1 MHIGSLTLENNTIL
15 APLAGITNLPFRLLA
30 KEAGCGLV
38 CSEMISSHGLV
49 YKSEKTIRML
59 DSTPEEKPLSVQ
71 LFGAKSEI
79 MAEAAAIVESS
90 GADIVD
96 INFGC
101 SVRKVI
107 RTGSGAALMRTPD
120 LAEDLLKAVRRAIR
134 IPLTIKIRSG
144 WDASGAQAVSISR
157 IAEDCGVDAVTVHP
171 RTAGQLFGGRA
182 DWSIIAAVKKKVSIP
197 VIGNGDIMSAGDA
210 VRMLDETGCDAVMIG
225 RKAIGNPDI
234 FSQVVARIN
243 GKEGAEE
250 DIARRFDLMIR
261 YLKMSVKY
269 IGEEQACR
277 MMRSRLGWFTKGMH
291 KSSQFREAIK
301 HLSSEREGV
310 ELIKAYQGELK
321 KCGKLTGE
329 KRN

>member
-1 MHIGSLTLENNTIL
+1 MQIGSITLANNTIL

-49 YKSEKTIRML
+49 YKSEKTAKML

-71 LFGAKSEI
+71 LFGAKPGI

-107 RTGSGAALMRTPD
+107 RTGAGAALMRTPG
-120 LAEDLLKAVRRAIR
+120 LAEDILKAVRRAVR
-134 IPLTIKIRSG
+134 TALTIKIRTG
-144 WDASGAQAVSISR
+144 WDTSGQQAVNISR
-157 IAEDCGVDAVTVHP
+157 IAENCGVDAVAVHP
-171 RTAGQLFGGRA
+171 RTAGQLFSGRA
-182 DWSIIAAVKKKVSIP
+182 DWAIIAAVKEKVSIP
-197 VIGNGDIMSAGDA
+197 VIGNGDIMSADDA
-210 VRMLDETGCDAVMIG
+210 VRMLDETGCDGVMIG

-234 FSQVVARIN
+234 FARVVARIK
-243 GKEGAEE
+243 GQEDVAE
-250 DIARRFDLMIR
+250 DSARRFDLMIR
-261 YLKMSVKY
+261 YLKASVKY
-269 IGEEQACR
+269 LGEEHACR

-291 KSSQFREAIK
+291 KSSQFREAVK
-301 HLSSEREGV
+301 QLSSEAEGI
-310 ELIKAYQGELK
+310 ELINAYQNELMSS
-321 KCGKLTGE
+321 
-329 KRN
+329 

>member
-1 MHIGSLTLENNTIL
+1 MQIGSLTLENNTIL

-49 YKSEKTIRML
+49 YKSEKTLKML

-71 LFGAKSEI
+71 IFGAKPDI
-79 MAEAAAIVESS
+79 MAGAAAIVESS

-120 LAEDLLKAVRRAIR
+120 LAEEILKTVRRAVS

-144 WDASGAQAVSISR
+144 WDASGVQAVHISR
-157 IAEDCGVDAVTVHP
+157 IAENCGVDAVTVHP
-171 RTAGQLFGGRA
+171 RTAGQLFAGRA
-182 DWSIIAAVKKKVSIP
+182 DWSIIAAVKEKVSIP
-197 VIGNGDIMSAGDA
+197 VIGNGDIMSVDDA

-234 FSQVVARIN
+234 FSHLLARIN
-243 GKEGAEE
+243 GEDDIEE
-250 DIARRFDLMIR
+250 DIAHRFELMIR
-261 YLKMSVKY
+261 YMKASVKY

-310 ELIKAYQGELK
+310 ELIEDY
-321 KCGKLTGE
+321 
-329 KRN
+329 RNSLL

>member
-1 MHIGSLTLENNTIL
+1 MQIGSLTLENNTIL

-49 YKSEKTIRML
+49 YKSEKTIKML

-71 LFGAKSEI
+71 LFGAKPEI

-101 SVRKVI
+101 SVRKI
-107 RTGSGAALMRTPD
+107 LRTGSGAALMKTSD
-120 LAEDLLKAVRRAIR
+120 LAEDLLKAVRRAVSL
-134 IPLTIKIRSG
+134 PLTIKIRSG
-144 WDASGAQAVSISR
+144 WDASGQQAINISR
-157 IAEDCGVDAVTVHP
+157 IAQNCGVDAVTVHP

-197 VIGNGDIMSAGDA
+197 VIGNGDIMSADDA
-210 VRMLDETGCDAVMIG
+210 VRMLDETGCDGVMIG

-234 FSQVVARIN
+234 FSRVVARIN
-243 GKEGAEE
+243 GQEDVEE

-261 YLKMSVKY
+261 YLKASVQY

-277 MMRSRLGWFTKGMH
+277 MVRSRLGWFTKGMH

-301 HLSSEREGV
+301 HLSSEKEGI
-310 ELIKAYQGELK
+310 ELINAY
-321 KCGKLTGE
+321 
-329 KRN
+329 RNEFS